1 MKITIEKKKGKKY
14 LQNSMKTWYHK
25 MKILNTVHC
34 VIKPVQDFVLHY
46 KNISAWKYS
55 LSGAFIPCTYR
66 APPKFTELEKKIGI
80 TILNK

>member
-1 MKITIEKKKGKKY
+1 MKIIEKKGKKY
-14 LQNSMKTWYHK
+14 LQNSMNKTCYHK

-55 LSGAFIPCTYR
+55 LSGACIPCTYR